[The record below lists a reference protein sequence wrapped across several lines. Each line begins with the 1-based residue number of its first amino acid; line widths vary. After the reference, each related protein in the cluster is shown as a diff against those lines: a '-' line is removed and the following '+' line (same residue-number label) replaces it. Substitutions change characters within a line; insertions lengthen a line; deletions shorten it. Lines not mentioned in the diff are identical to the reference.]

1 MSFDLRLPVAPEREH
16 VKRPA
21 IQTCLEGRWHVYHLT
36 IEGHKDEMEELEEKR
51 KRLGGPAYDLWLTM
65 LLHESRPLDGKLV
78 NKVMHWQLSSLGT
91 QMED

>member
-1 MSFDLRLPVAPEREH
+1 M
-16 VKRPA
+16 
-21 IQTCLEGRWHVYHLT
+21 YHLT
-36 IEGHKDEMEELEEKR
+36 IEGHKDELEELEEKR